1 MVKRTPRVKPPVA
14 DATSAA
20 PSDPAAPGEPVETQ
34 AGPVETVAAGAWPDA
49 TSPPIGPHCP
59 WCSAAL
65 PAADL
70 AVCPACGAQLNS
82 ATSDGEVP
90 GVTTLDVKA
99 LAWKAGAPRRN
110 KILSWISGE
119 SDDPP
124 DLSGASASA
133 VEPPSLAVRR
143 EMLRL
148 ELAADGI
155 TLPDELATDRA
166 DDPAAAPAAPAPAAA
181 TEPDQPGT

>member
-1 MVKRTPRVKPPVA
+1 MVKRIPRVKPPVA
-14 DATSAA
+14 DATLVAA
-20 PSDPAAPGEPVETQ
+20 IDGPAPIVPASTPVAER
-34 AGPVETVAAGAWPDA
+34 AAGAWPDA
-49 TSPPIGPHCP
+49 SSPPAGPHCP

-65 PAADL
+65 PGTDL

-82 ATSDGEVP
+82 SSTDGEVP
-90 GVTTLDVKA
+90 GVTTIDVKA

-119 SDDPP
+119 GDDPP
-124 DLSGASASA
+124 DRSGASASA

-148 ELAADGI
+148 ELEAEGI
-155 TLPDELATDRA
+155 TVPDELMAS
-166 DDPAAAPAAPAPAAA
+166 PEPAPA
-181 TEPDQPGT
+181 TEPETPGA